1 MRISEMTL
9 QDRMVIFEYEEN
21 FPLTVYIDGQVRQ
34 LSWAEAR
41 ELRAQG
47 ADLDVDDKEV
57 ELILRRYGTC

>member
-9 QDRMVIFEYEEN
+9 QDRMVIFEYEDN

-34 LSWAEAR
+34 ISQSEAR
-41 ELRAQG
+41 ELRARG
-47 ADLDVDDKEV
+47 VDLEVDDKEV

>member
-9 QDRMVIFEYEEN
+9 QDRMVIFEYQDN

-34 LSWAEAR
+34 ISQAEAR
-41 ELRAQG
+41 GLRVRG
-47 ADLDVDDKEV
+47 VDLEVDDKEV

>member
-9 QDRMVIFEYEEN
+9 QDRMVIFEYEDN

-34 LSWAEAR
+34 ISQAEAR
-41 ELRAQG
+41 ELRVRG
-47 ADLDVDDKEV
+47 VDLEVDDKEV